1 MTMTDL
7 EAYLVPL
14 ILVML
19 TGTVLLYPALSTAI
33 IEAGN
38 VTIGQLGTFNDVNKS
53 INRYFFEFNTA
64 IPAFNVSLFT
74 PGQFSLETIE
84 VNQNDNVTIN
94 FYNMRPQMVTDTL
107 LRSMT
112 DIRLI

>member
-19 TGTVLLYPALSTAI
+19 TGTVLLYPALSTSI

-38 VTIGQLGTFNDVNKS
+38 VTIC
-53 INRYFFEFNTA
+53 
-64 IPAFNVSLFT
+64 
-74 PGQFSLETIE
+74 
-84 VNQNDNVTIN
+84 
-94 FYNMRPQMVTDTL
+94 
-107 LRSMT
+107 
-112 DIRLI
+112 